1 MIMKRNELTQIKGL
15 DVKELKDK
23 AKILKGEIAKLTMEK
38 NMKKL
43 KDLKTVS
50 KKRKDL
56 AQILTVVRQKQ
67 LLEELTPKTEN
78 SEKKIVV
85 DNSAKKPAL
94 KKKGRTGLS
103 KTK

>member
-1 MIMKRNELTQIKGL
+1 MKKNEFAQIKNL

-23 AKILKGEIAKLTMEK
+23 AKSLKGEIGELTMEK

-43 KDLKTVS
+43 KDLKMIS

-78 SEKKIVV
+78 SEKVVVV
-85 DNSAKKPAL
+85 DNSTKKPPSR
-94 KKKGRTGLS
+94 KRGRTELS

>member
-1 MIMKRNELTQIKGL
+1 MKKNEFAQIKNL

-23 AKILKGEIAKLTMEK
+23 AKSLKGEIGKLTMEK

-43 KDLKTVS
+43 KDLKMIS

-67 LLEELTPKTEN
+67 LLEELEPK
-78 SEKKIVV
+78 
-85 DNSAKKPAL
+85 
-94 KKKGRTGLS
+94 G
-103 KTK
+103 TK